1 VLAEM
6 IRWSVKVDGICIG
19 KDDSGHSWWDGANVY
34 RGYRC
39 PKCNLF
45 LAGIL
50 KRTDIGKPGKCP
62 HCDLEEPRKR
72 RVKWE
77 QK

>member
-1 VLAEM
+1 M
-6 IRWSVKVDGICIG
+6 IRWYVGEDGICIG
-19 KDDSGHSWWDGANVY
+19 RDVDVYVFEWGVVVY
-34 RGYRC
+34 RGYKC
-39 PKCNLF
+39 PKCGLF